1 MYQKSST
8 KKLPYAS
15 TVLTLGII
23 SCFGMFC
30 FGIVGLIMGII
41 AIIFYRI
48 DKNRYQ
54 KDPLNYSNESFKMLN
69 SGRVLAIIGLVLSS
83 LFVFLILIAIISE
96 NQQAILDFPWNLL
109 R

>member
-1 MYQKSST
+1 MYQKSNT
-8 KKLPYAS
+8 IKLPNAS

-30 FGIVGLIMGII
+30 FGVVGLIMGIV

-48 DKNRYQ
+48 DKKRYQ
-54 KDPLNYSNESFKMLN
+54 KEPYKYSNESLKMLN
-69 SGRVLAIIGLVLSS
+69 SGRILAIIGLVISS

-96 NQQAILDFPWNLL
+96 NKQEILSWPWNLL